1 MIKVNAKKTGNKIK
15 IIMWKR
21 DKNAVEI
28 AKALGYA
35 DRSTVN
41 RWLRGE
47 SVPSYENLVNL
58 AICLNCEV
66 KDLVACEVDDK

>member
-15 IIMWKR
+15 VVMFKR
-21 DKNAVEI
+21 NKNAAEV
-28 AKALGYA
+28 ANALGYA

-47 SVPSYENLVNL
+47 SIPSYENFVNL
-58 AICLNCEV
+58 ATFLNCEV
-66 KDLVACEVDDK
+66 KDLVACEVEE